1 MFAVNFC
8 ASCFDSRENSV
19 GKKLSG
25 LDWEKAVYQLVFTL
39 ANTLLK
45 NEAQSVLRE
54 IEIEINIFLIDKF
67 TFFKF

>member
-1 MFAVNFC
+1 MLSIFVQA
-8 ASCFDSRENSV
+8 ALTV
-19 GKKLSG
+19 GKTQLGKNLG

-54 IEIEINIFLIDKF
+54 IEIEINVFLIDKF